1 VIHGQ
6 TPMPDLRFYNT
17 LTRNKENFVPN
28 DPDRITMYVCGP
40 TVYNLAHIGNAR
52 PVVVFDCLYRLL
64 GVLYPNVVYARN
76 ITDIDDKIIQA
87 ASEQNTSIDAISR
100 EFTEKYREDM
110 GALNA
115 LTPTIEPL
123 ATGHVPE
130 MISLTERLIANNSAY
145 VSEGHVLFSV
155 ASMAGYGALSGR
167 KLEDMMAGARVEVAD
182 YKRHPGDFVLWKP
195 SADSEP
201 GWESPWGRG
210 RPGWHLECSAMIH
223 AHLGD
228 AIDIHGGGRDL
239 IFPHHENERA
249 QSCCGYGGNF
259 VNYWIHNA
267 YVDMEGEKMSKSLGN
282 VRTVRDLLASYPGEV
297 IRFSLLSAHYR
308 SPLDFSGDGL
318 EGARVQLDT
327 FYTALRKHQDCA
339 AEKLPAEETGVFRAL
354 LDDLN
359 TPEAIANL
367 HTVAGKLN
375 KATEP
380 KEVAR
385 AKGELLAGGQL
396 LGILD
401 SDPDAW
407 FTQAVGSDLSALSEA
422 AIESLIEERLLAR
435 RNRNFARA
443 DEIRDLL
450 EEQGVALEDGADGTL
465 WRRRR

>member
-1 VIHGQ
+1 
-6 TPMPDLRFYNT
+6 MPDLRLYNT
-17 LTRNKENFVPN
+17 LTRSKENFVPN

-64 GVLYPNVVYARN
+64 SLLYTNVVYARN

-87 ASEQNTSIDAISR
+87 ASEQNTSIDAVSR

-115 LTPTIEPL
+115 LMPTIEPR
-123 ATGHVPE
+123 ATEHVPE
-130 MISLTERLIANNSAY
+130 MISLTERLVANGSAY
-145 VSEGHVLFSV
+145 VSERHVLFSV
-155 ASMAGYGALSGR
+155 VSMAGYGALSGR
-167 KLEDMMAGARVEVAD
+167 KLEDMLAGARVEVAD

-223 AHLGD
+223 AHLGE

-282 VRTVRDLLASYPGEV
+282 VRTVRELLASYPGEV

-318 EGARVQLDT
+318 ERARTQLDA
-327 FYTALRKHQDCA
+327 FYTALRKHQGSA
-339 AEKLPAEETGVFRAL
+339 AEELRAEETGVFRAL

-359 TPEAIANL
+359 TPEAIAHL

-375 KATEP
+375 KANKP
-380 KEVAR
+380 KDVAR
-385 AKGELLAGGQL
+385 AKAELLAGGQL

-401 SDPDAW
+401 ADPSAW
-407 FTQAVGSDLSALSEA
+407 FTQALQSDPSALSEA
-422 AIESLIEERLLAR
+422 TIEDLIEERLSAR
-435 RNRNFARA
+435 RDRNFARA

-450 EEQGVALEDGADGTL
+450 EARGVILEDGADGTL
-465 WRRRR
+465 WRRRH